1 MQLSYVIHKTK
12 IIFAFLAFMELKMKG
27 CCKSYCSFTKHEG
40 LKVLWAQ
47 KLRRQ
52 KDFQDTWKPKQ
63 IMGKIP
69 LNLNPNMEHENQKHN
84 MNYASA
90 KNEVQMKYILI
101 TY

>member
-1 MQLSYVIHKTK
+1 
-12 IIFAFLAFMELKMKG
+12 
-27 CCKSYCSFTKHEG
+27 
-40 LKVLWAQ
+40 
-47 KLRRQ
+47 
-52 KDFQDTWKPKQ
+52 
-63 IMGKIP
+63 MGKIP